1 MRWYKVL
8 GVGGPAGS
16 KKAAAK
22 RKPDRAQP
30 AIDGGPDAK
39 KMQRT
44 PEPELMDDR
53 EQAAAYA
60 AADWT
65 ESHGKIPGYFRERF
79 PDFAG
84 GRVID
89 LGCGTADVTIR
100 FVKAFP
106 EVTIVGVDGSG
117 AMLAFAR
124 KSVHNAGLDSR
135 ISLERR
141 YLPDRAI
148 ETRSFDAV
156 ICNSLLHHF
165 ADPVAFWR
173 TAASCAKP
181 RAPVLIVDLVRP
193 PDHQTAVQLVQE
205 HARGAPPV
213 LERDFMA
220 SLHAAYSVDEVREQ
234 LVLAGLP
241 EFNVDQVDVLHWVA
255 WGRAL
260 L

>member
-1 MRWYKVL
+1 MS
-8 GVGGPAGS
+8 GCE
-16 KKAAAK
+16 

-106 EVTIVGVDGSG
+106 EVTVVGVDGSG

-124 KSVHNAGLDSR
+124 KSVHNAGLNSR

-213 LERDFMA
+213 LERDFIA

-255 WGRAL
+255 WGRAPI
-260 L
+260 

>member
-1 MRWYKVL
+1 
-8 GVGGPAGS
+8 
-16 KKAAAK
+16 
-22 RKPDRAQP
+22 
-30 AIDGGPDAK
+30 
-39 KMQRT
+39 MQRT

-89 LGCGTADVTIR
+89 LV
-100 FVKAFP
+100 
-106 EVTIVGVDGSG
+106 
-117 AMLAFAR
+117 
-124 KSVHNAGLDSR
+124 
-135 ISLERR
+135 RR
-141 YLPDRAI
+141 
-148 ETRSFDAV
+148 
-156 ICNSLLHHF
+156 
-165 ADPVAFWR
+165 
-173 TAASCAKP
+173 
-181 RAPVLIVDLVRP
+181 

-255 WGRAL
+255 WGRAPI
-260 L
+260 